1 MQGWGLAPHTITR
14 THTNTHTKKKSV
26 RLYMHTC
33 THIRRPVRLGIISQ
47 VRPWKAWN
55 NFSYSFFFFFFK
67 HPVYIYDLTVM
78 TDLPNS
84 STIYD
89 ALTTCAY
96 VGLGLYPCLPP
107 YLVSICVTLFK
118 RLSYPTVILRKK
130 VNVWLLKNFL
140 LFFSSQDRQEGIDR
154 ARGRDN
160 DNLFAR
166 GEKRGGRDL

>member
-1 MQGWGLAPHTITR
+1 MGAGSSHNYTHTHKYTHKKKVRSAVHAHMYPHTQASPFG
-14 THTNTHTKKKSV
+14 HHKSGPT
-26 RLYMHTC
+26 LKS
-33 THIRRPVRLGIISQ
+33 LEQ
-47 VRPWKAWN
+47 
-55 NFSYSFFFFFFK
+55 FLLLFFFFFFFK

-130 VNVWLLKNFL
+130 VNV
-140 LFFSSQDRQEGIDR
+140 
-154 ARGRDN
+154 
-160 DNLFAR
+160 
-166 GEKRGGRDL
+166 